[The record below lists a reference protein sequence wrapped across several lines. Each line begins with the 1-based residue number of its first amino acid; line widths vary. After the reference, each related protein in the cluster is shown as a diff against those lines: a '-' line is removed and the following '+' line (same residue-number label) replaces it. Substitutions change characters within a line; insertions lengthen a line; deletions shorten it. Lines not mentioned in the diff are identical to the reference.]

1 MCVCVGVCVCG
12 GGGGSAVHNDTLGD
26 MNVLDGIV
34 KQILK

>member
-1 MCVCVGVCVCG
+1 MVVGG

-26 MNVLDGIV
+26 MNVLGGSV